1 MDNFNPLAI
10 LIISGLGAIVTV
22 ILFFYQ
28 HSNHKQSVL
37 QLSTGAKTFM
47 KMWMDADAREKVLAA
62 EVTKL
67 QGELKDLKAVATH
80 MKQAPA
86 LSTNGVQLTVPT
98 YLVAMDFAQHI
109 LLKELKDE
117 HYMGADKHVL
127 NLWTTYFEQCVE
139 RASRINRKTV
149 SHDQVDEVPFG

>member
-1 MDNFNPLAI
+1 MDNLNPLAI
-10 LIISGLGAIVTV
+10 LIISGLGAIITV

-80 MKQAPA
+80 INQAPA
-86 LSTNGVQLTVPT
+86 LSTNGVQLNIPT
-98 YLVAMDFAQHI
+98 YLVAMDFAEHI

-117 HYMGADKHVL
+117 NYPNAGKHVL
-127 NLWTTYFEQCVE
+127 DLWSSYFEQCVQ
-139 RASRINRKTV
+139 RASRVNRKTV
-149 SHDQVDEVPFG
+149 SHDKVDEVPFG